1 MKDNKKPKSTIYKV
15 DMQISDMNRHYYEQ
29 HSLTLGRHP
38 EESDVYLL
46 SRILAFALFADE
58 KMSYTKGL
66 YEPNEPALWQKGYSG
81 DTEVWIEIGCPDEK
95 RIKKA
100 GNAADK
106 VVIVTYANKAEQWW
120 NAIENRLSFMKNCTI
135 LSLPPEKLEE
145 LSLLLDRT
153 MQMQITIEGTHLWVN
168 MGEQMI
174 EIEPSVLLGEL

>member
-1 MKDNKKPKSTIYKV
+1 MAENKKAKSTIYKV

-58 KMSYTKGL
+58 KLTYTKGL

-100 GNAADK
+100 SNASDK
-106 VVIVTYANKAEQWW
+106 VVIVTYSNKAEKWW
-120 NAIENRLSFMKNCTI
+120 PTIENRLSFTKNCTI
-135 LSLPPEKLEE
+135 LSFPPEKLDE
-145 LSLLLDRT
+145 LAELLHRS

-168 MGEQMI
+168 VGETMV
-174 EIEPSVLLGEL
+174 EIEPTVLLGEL